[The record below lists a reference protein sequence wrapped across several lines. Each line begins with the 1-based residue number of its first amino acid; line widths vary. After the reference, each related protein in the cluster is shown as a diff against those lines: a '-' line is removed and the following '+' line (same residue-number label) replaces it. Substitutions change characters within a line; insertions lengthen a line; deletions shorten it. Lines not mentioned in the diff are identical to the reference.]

1 MVMKDDAIEEI
12 ITLKIHLIKM
22 DNRKTER
29 NLQEKKKGGREEGNK
44 KKT

>member
-1 MVMKDDAIEEI
+1 MGMKDDAIEEI

-29 NLQEKKKGGREEGNK
+29 NLEENTK
-44 KKT
+44 